1 MHNFALCK
9 DLQIIF
15 PRTDHI
21 WLDFNLFQPKLNFS
35 SAWNSQVLQ
44 EQNVTRCKLTVGDG
58 ATSRISLEVEAYLDV
73 FALQSKN

>member
-35 SAWNSQVLQ
+35 SARNSQVLR

-58 ATSRISLEVEAYLDV
+58 AARRISLEVEAYLDV